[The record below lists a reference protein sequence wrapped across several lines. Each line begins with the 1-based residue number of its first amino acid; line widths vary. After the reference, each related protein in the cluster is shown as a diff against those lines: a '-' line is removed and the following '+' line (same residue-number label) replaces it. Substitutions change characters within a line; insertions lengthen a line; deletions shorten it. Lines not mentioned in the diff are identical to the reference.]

1 MIGRAH
7 ARGIELIALSR
18 DQVDLSQPD
27 AIAAAI
33 GNAPDGVTAVVNA
46 AAYTAVDAAE
56 DNEAEAY
63 AINAEAPLVMARAC
77 AERGVRFIHL
87 STDYVFDG
95 TSSRPYREDDP
106 VCPLGVYGRSKLAGE
121 AGVLE
126 SAPDSIVLRT
136 AWVFSTHGKNFLKTM
151 IRLAGERST
160 LGIVDDQRGCPT
172 PAGAI
177 ADAVLDIVTRWDEAG
192 GPGGIYHFA
201 GDTTVTWREFADR
214 IFLNWAALGHPV
226 PEVKA
231 IGTEDFP
238 TPAERPANSVL
249 DCSRLLRD
257 YGIRAADWQ
266 GDLEQMTGHFS
277 QLTNRS
283 E

>member
-1 MIGRAH
+1 MIERAG

-18 DQVDLSQPD
+18 DQVDLAQPD
-27 AIAAAI
+27 AIAATI
-33 GNAPDGVTAVVNA
+33 RNAPGRLSAVVNA

-56 DNEAEAY
+56 EHEAEAY
-63 AINAEAPLVMARAC
+63 AVNAEAPLAMAQAC
-77 AERGVRFIHL
+77 AGRGVRFIHL

-95 TSSRPYREDDP
+95 TSSKPYREDDP

-121 AGVLE
+121 AGVMQ

-151 IRLAGERST
+151 IRLAGEKPS

-177 ADAVLDIVTRWDEAG
+177 ADAVLDLVTRWDEAG

-201 GDTTVTWREFADR
+201 GDTPVTWREFADK

-231 IGTEDFP
+231 IGTKDFP
-238 TPAERPANSVL
+238 TPAERPTNSVL

-266 GDLEQMTGHFS
+266 GDLEPMTRQLN